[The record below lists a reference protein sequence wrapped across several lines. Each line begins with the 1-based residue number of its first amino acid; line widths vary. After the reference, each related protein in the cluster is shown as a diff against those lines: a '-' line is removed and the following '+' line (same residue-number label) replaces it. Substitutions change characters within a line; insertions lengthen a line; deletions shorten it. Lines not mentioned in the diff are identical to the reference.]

1 MAMQNPNQQFDPL
14 LNQYYGFQL
23 VLTKKSLFFKS
34 IVYKIEIYA
43 TLILNNKSHMY
54 SYKGIYKMIGWG
66 W

>member
-34 IVYKIEIYA
+34 IVYKIRNIA
-43 TLILNNKSHMY
+43 ILNKKYYMDL
-54 SYKGIYKMIGWG
+54 YKGIYKMSVWG

>member
-34 IVYKIEIYA
+34 IVYKIEISK
-43 TLILNNKSHMY
+43 ILNNKYYIY

>member
-34 IVYKIEIYA
+34 IVYKIRNII
-43 TLILNNKSHMY
+43 TL
-54 SYKGIYKMIGWG
+54 SYDPEL
-66 W
+66 

>member
-34 IVYKIEIYA
+34 IVYKIEI
-43 TLILNNKSHMY
+43 SQR
-54 SYKGIYKMIGWG
+54 
-66 W
+66 

>member
-34 IVYKIEIYA
+34 IVYKYKS
-43 TLILNNKSHMY
+43 NKYHVY